1 MTTDPNQLFA
11 ALKKGDQ
18 TAFRSIY
25 DQFYRYLVV
34 TAYNVLGDAD
44 AARDLAQDVFVELWK
59 KRDTIQITS
68 GLKPYLRR
76 AVVNKTLNYIKAR
89 RIDFDA
95 PENLPEMTSTLDS
108 ADETLE
114 ASEMEKIIHQA
125 ISELPERCRLVFT
138 LCRLE
143 KLSHKEISEKLG
155 ISTKTVEAQMTRA
168 LAMLRRAIEPYR
180 AIGLLFF
187 SILLGDCFL

>member
-1 MTTDPNQLFA
+1 MTADPNQLFQK
-11 ALKKGDQ
+11 LKQGDQ
-18 TAFRSIY
+18 TAFRAIY
-25 DQFYRYLVV
+25 DQYYRYLVV
-34 TAYNVLGDAD
+34 TAHNVLGDRD

-59 KRDTIQITS
+59 KREAIQIKT

-89 RIDFDA
+89 RINFDA
-95 PENLPEMTSTLDS
+95 PENLPEMTSTLDH

-114 ASEMEKIIHQA
+114 ASEMEKIIHSA
-125 ISELPERCRLVFT
+125 IANLPERCRMVFT

-143 KLSHKEISEKLG
+143 KMSHREISERLG

-168 LAMLRRAIEPYR
+168 LSMLRKAIAPFQAWGIWLCALGEM
-180 AIGLLFF
+180 FF
-187 SILLGDCFL
+187 